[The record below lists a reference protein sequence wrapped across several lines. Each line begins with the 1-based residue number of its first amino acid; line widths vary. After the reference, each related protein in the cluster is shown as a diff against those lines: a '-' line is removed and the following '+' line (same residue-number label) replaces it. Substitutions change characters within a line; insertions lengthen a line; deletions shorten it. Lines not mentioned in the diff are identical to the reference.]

1 MKLLVLPFMFLLL
14 SGIHHSSQY
23 IQASTIT
30 LIDRDLTSGSVYH
43 LNPNI
48 TSTSSSAINC
58 QIDRNYTSMSPYQLN
73 LNLTL
78 TSLVGNASLYDY
90 FAISIGRSPDVVYG
104 IVQCSGYTPSDAC
117 QACASNMVTEI
128 IQTCPN
134 QKQGTAY
141 IDKCSLRYSDW
152 NFFSTM
158 DSDPRFFK
166 WNTDNA
172 TDIVLFRS
180 NLEELLNFLLPSAAA
195 NLSRISS
202 GMTTYTKGQNI
213 YAMVQCSKGISANDC
228 LTCLERITMSYML
241 FLNTMEQG
249 ETGLL
254 VAHSCNLRVDTY
266 QFFTVAPTSQPGSS
280 EPPPPSPVPSDSVL
294 DKRNH
299 STSDGSSLVPAD
311 SLPEGT
317 GKNSKIM
324 IMLVMAA
331 AFVLILI
338 TSICSSLLWRNQM
351 RNRVVG
357 DSNRSLESLLMEFD
371 KLREA
376 TNKFSDGNKLGQG
389 GFGPVY
395 KGKMLDGREIAVKR
409 LSTSSKQGLEE
420 LQTEVMLVAKL
431 MHQNLVRLV
440 GFCIEEEEKL
450 LVYEYLPNG
459 SLDKFLFDQKRRLK
473 LSWEMRY
480 NIIVGIARGLLY
492 LHEEHPLK
500 IIHRDMKA
508 SNILLDESMNPKI
521 SDFGLAR
528 LFPGT
533 QNHCFTNKI
542 IGTYGYMAPEYAIRG
557 RYSTKSDVYS
567 FGILVLEIITGSKN
581 SSFEH
586 SRNLQSYVSNVAKHG
601 NIGSMELH

>member
-395 KGKMLDGREIAVKR
+395 KA
-409 LSTSSKQGLEE
+409 
-420 LQTEVMLVAKL
+420 
-431 MHQNLVRLV
+431 
-440 GFCIEEEEKL
+440 
-450 LVYEYLPNG
+450 
-459 SLDKFLFDQKRRLK
+459 DQKRRLK

-586 SRNLQSYVSNVAKHG
+586 SRNLQSYAWKHWIDGTALKILDPILGEEFKKDEVLKCIMLEYSN
-601 NIGSMELH
+601 IE